1 MSPNGLRRWRRYA
14 KKCRYRSRKEG
25 KVSNATGAS
34 LRALFF
40 AARIHP
46 NYAVPPKPLTAR
58 SLVGMTMGAR
68 KRRSR
73 AVAYL
78 VIVDVTFIEHAETW
92 ANTDHSKL
100 FRQRKFPRHQ
110 WDLEQYNQV
119 RAQYRI
125 GERLRPCPGCCSCK
139 SHMLKLREL
148 KRAYPA
154 TAKQH
159 PQHLRR
165 IIERR
170 SWRCGVMVMHDGADS
185 SDHLHRTD
193 VHCDGSGVLP
203 ARRP

>member
-1 MSPNGLRRWRRYA
+1 MTP
-14 KKCRYRSRKEG
+14 
-25 KVSNATGAS
+25 
-34 LRALFF
+34 
-40 AARIHP
+40 
-46 NYAVPPKPLTAR
+46 R

-68 KRRSR
+68 KR
-73 AVAYL
+73 AVL
-78 VIVDVTFIEHAETW
+78 KEMDRK
-92 ANTDHSKL
+92 DHPENG
-100 FRQRKFPRHQ
+100 QRLDY
-110 WDLEQYNQV
+110 WEV
-119 RAQYRI
+119 RAKYRI
-125 GERLRPCPGCCSCK
+125 GERLRPCLGCCSCK

-203 ARRP
+203 ARRSK

>member
-1 MSPNGLRRWRRYA
+1 M
-14 KKCRYRSRKEG
+14 RKAQPVELG
-25 KVSNATGAS
+25 MP
-34 LRALFF
+34 
-40 AARIHP
+40 I
-46 NYAVPPKPLTAR
+46 PKPFTPR

-68 KRRSR
+68 KRRWAKDYDALPQSGR
-73 AVAYL
+73 AAKTVSMLRAYGVYPKEGNPL
-78 VIVDVTFIEHAETW
+78 
-92 ANTDHSKL
+92 
-100 FRQRKFPRHQ
+100 
-110 WDLEQYNQV
+110 
-119 RAQYRI
+119 AQ
-125 GERLRPCPGCCSCK
+125 RLRPCPGCCSCK

>member
-73 AVAYL
+73 AVSYL

-125 GERLRPCPGCCSCK
+125 GERLRPCPGCFDCAVECWVC
-139 SHMLKLREL
+139 HEPHEPPDEL
-148 KRAYPA
+148 
-154 TAKQH
+154 
-159 PQHLRR
+159 
-165 IIERR
+165 
-170 SWRCGVMVMHDGADS
+170 
-185 SDHLHRTD
+185 
-193 VHCDGSGVLP
+193 CDGSGVIRAGKL
-203 ARRP
+203 RPLLRKSDCGFYID

>member
-1 MSPNGLRRWRRYA
+1 
-14 KKCRYRSRKEG
+14 
-25 KVSNATGAS
+25 
-34 LRALFF
+34 
-40 AARIHP
+40 
-46 NYAVPPKPLTAR
+46 
-58 SLVGMTMGAR
+58 MGAR

-119 RAQYRI
+119 RAKYRI

-203 ARRP
+203 ARSHGLDQALRLVLDWSHR